1 MRVQLYNAV
10 LFLSMDYKKDIFA
23 VFTYEFELSRVIRG
37 ASHWLFDSMLCK
49 AKLPLLFHFHFSFLF
64 GNDKLRE
71 EKKEKD
77 IFAFSM
83 SDLNLRKGLS
93 ALKHTNQRDIAGNV
107 TIPAILKIVLFLR

>member
-49 AKLPLLFHFHFSFLF
+49 AKLPLLFYFHFSFLF

-77 IFAFSM
+77 TGAERTEKKS
-83 SDLNLRKGLS
+83 S
-93 ALKHTNQRDIAGNV
+93 TEEE
-107 TIPAILKIVLFLR
+107 